1 MWTYNYT
8 PSSDDIIHY
17 GVLGIRWGHRKAII
31 PSVSQ
36 VSTNR
41 AVNKATD
48 AKAKMQSAKKAYKTA
63 NKKFDKAYRNSNS
76 WILNS
81 QFDKKD
87 NKRRKDE
94 MMKAAQKAEAAQKA
108 YKKAKANYKLSDKRA
123 KSMVKDIKKQY
134 RKQYMAGESFIGKM
148 YGKVSGSDRTYA
160 DLQYEFNRNH
170 K

>member
-8 PSSDDIIHY
+8 PSSDDIMHY
-17 GVLGIRWGHRKAII
+17 GILGMRWGHRKAII

-41 AVNKATD
+41 AVNKAID

-63 NKKFDKAYRNSNS
+63 NKKFDKAYR
-76 WILNS
+76 
-81 QFDKKD
+81 
-87 NKRRKDE
+87 
-94 MMKAAQKAEAAQKA
+94 
-108 YKKAKANYKLSDKRA
+108 
-123 KSMVKDIKKQY
+123 
-134 RKQYMAGESFIGKM
+134 KQYMAGESFIGKM
-148 YGKVSGSDRTYA
+148 YGKASGSDRTYA